1 MKKKNVILRDLESD
15 RQIDSQKER
24 TKKVKRKKNKN

>member
-15 RQIDSQKER
+15 RQIDRQKER